1 MVNSNPT
8 FKMKLSDAR
17 RVVIFNLNPTTGT
30 IDLRHYSI
38 NIRLAGVSKSVKS
51 LLHTSAPL
59 ENLTSFTDIGDFIL
73 RGAFASES
81 DVEDAD
87 STMSLPGKSGAR
99 AIKLQELGPRMCL
112 RLVKIQEGMCTG
124 KVIHH
129 ELVEKTEAEVD
140 AIEKM
145 RKTKDD
151 ARKERRRIQEANV
164 KAKKGLTGEE
174 EEEEEE
180 MEEQEEGQEYDEDDI
195 LDDDMDA
202 GSAMESSESEGEE

>member
-1 MVNSNPT
+1 
-8 FKMKLSDAR
+8 MKLSDAR

-87 STMSLPGKSGAR
+87 STMSLPGRSGAR

-129 ELVEKTEAEVD
+129 ELVEKTEEEIDDLEKKRKAKD
-140 AIEKM
+140 AV
-145 RKTKDD
+145 
-151 ARKERRRIQEANV
+151 RKERRRIQEANV
-164 KAKKGLTGEE
+164 KAKKGGGGDEE
-174 EEEEEE
+174 EED
-180 MEEQEEGQEYDEDDI
+180 EEQEEEEYDGEDDI
-195 LDDDMDA
+195 LDEDMDA
-202 GSAMESSESEGEE
+202 GSEVESSESEGE